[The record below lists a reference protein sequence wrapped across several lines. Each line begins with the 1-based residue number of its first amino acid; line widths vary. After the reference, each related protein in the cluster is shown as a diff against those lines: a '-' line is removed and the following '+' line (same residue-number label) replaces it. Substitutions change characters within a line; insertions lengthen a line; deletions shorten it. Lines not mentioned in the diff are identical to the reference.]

1 MEEKEKKTQELSYE
15 QLKAYV
21 IQMETQAK
29 KIYQENINLRQ
40 ALNSKDIEY
49 AFRCLD
55 HADMFSK
62 EFITIVVNR
71 LEELLNPGKE
81 EENKEEEE

>member
-1 MEEKEKKTQELSYE
+1 MEEKEKKSQELSYE

-29 KIYQENINLRQ
+29 KIYQENVNLRQ
-40 ALNSKDIEY
+40 AINSQDIEY

-55 HADMFSK
+55 HADKFSK
-62 EFITIVVNR
+62 DFIRVIVNR
-71 LEELLNPGKE
+71 LEELLNPEREPEVEKE
-81 EENKEEEE
+81 EK